1 MKLQT
6 LTKTLT
12 IALIGVGPAL
22 TLQSPSQAQAR
33 FECLLPVTGPHV
45 GVPTTYV
52 KVGSNERKPV
62 IRWVSGY
69 SSGSGYTPQQRCLE
83 VTKRFNTL
91 DARPRGIDIITTGY
105 LNGLPVIY
113 SPSHGRERAN
123 SSNLLF
129 TLKRGEDAT
138 EKIQQLFDLREIYSP
153 SHGRERANSS
163 NLLFTLKR
171 GEDATE
177 KIQQLFDLREG
188 AGTDPLFESSS
199 DSVIVYFNKFLEN
212 APVETNP
219 ATGSSPS
226 PLPET
231 SPEQPPQKPSG
242 GSVW

>member
-52 KVGSNERKPV
+52 KVRPNERKPV
-62 IRWVSGY
+62 IRWVSRY

-83 VTKRFNTL
+83 VTRRFNTL
-91 DARPRGIDIITTGY
+91 DARPSGIDIITTGY
-105 LNGLPVIY
+105 LNSLPVIY
-113 SPSHGRERAN
+113 SPSNGRERAN

-129 TLKRGEDAT
+129 TLKSGENAT
-138 EKIQQLFDLREIYSP
+138 EKIQQLFDIREGS
-153 SHGRERANSS
+153 SS
-163 NLLFTLKR
+163 N
-171 GEDATE
+171 
-177 KIQQLFDLREG
+177 
-188 AGTDPLFESSS
+188 PLFESSS
-199 DSVIVYFNKFLEN
+199 DSATVHFNKFLESV
-212 APVETNP
+212 PVETNP
-219 ATGSSPS
+219 ANGSSSS
-226 PLPET
+226 PAPAT
-231 SPEQPPQKPSG
+231 SPEQSPQKPSG